1 MKMRCLV
8 TGVAGFIGSRLAER
22 LLELGYKV
30 LGIDK
35 FSDYYPR
42 FYKELNVR
50 SLLKNPDFNLIEA
63 DLLSVDLEAILSNVD
78 YVFHEAAQPGVRA
91 SWGRSFE
98 AYLSDNVLA
107 TQRLLEH
114 LKGKPVRKLIYASS
128 SSIYGDAE
136 TLPTQETV
144 SPKPISPYG
153 VTKLAAENL
162 CYLYHKNYQIPFVA
176 LRYFTTY
183 GPRQRPDMAF
193 HKFIVAALQGREVT
207 IYGDGSQSRDF
218 IYVDDV
224 VEASVLAMEAEVNG
238 ETINVGTGASTP
250 IKSVIKLIEDEVNVE
265 VKAFHHERFKGD
277 VKHTCADISKA
288 RKLLGFKPSVGLRE
302 GLKREV
308 AWLVK
313 LKQWG

>member
-1 MKMRCLV
+1 MRCLV

>member
-1 MKMRCLV
+1 MRCLV

-277 VKHTCADISKA
+277 VKHT
-288 RKLLGFKPSVGLRE
+288 
-302 GLKREV
+302 
-308 AWLVK
+308 
-313 LKQWG
+313 

>member
-1 MKMRCLV
+1 LKMRCLV